1 MNMKHTKCAAWF
13 LCLACALMMV
23 TGAWAAGLPSLGLT
37 VTEDS
42 QPEHP
47 QLTDARRLQFFQGDA
62 ETLPNDTDTGAY
74 LLGEEGAALTLL
86 PEQTAALATL
96 AGEAVDMPA
105 GEDGVLQIAVAE
117 EPLRLTLSLPEQ
129 EAQSWLLLFTQEQV
143 EAQCEAQGYTWA
155 YAPVEHVVRFTDAEG
170 NPVAQVFVNVCT
182 DTLCTAYFSDDNGEV
197 AFSGEGIDYVMHV
210 LQVPEGYEFDTTQ
223 EIPVL
228 AGQELVSVVLKKK

>member
-1 MNMKHTKCAAWF
+1 MKRTKCAAWF

-23 TGAWAAGLPSLGLT
+23 TGAWAAGLPALGLS
-37 VTEDS
+37 VPEDS

-96 AGEAVDMPA
+96 EGEAVDMPA

-129 EAQSWLLLFTQEQV
+129 EAQSW
-143 EAQCEAQGYTWA
+143 A
-155 YAPVEHVVRFTDAEG
+155 APFHPG
-170 NPVAQVFVNVCT
+170 
-182 DTLCTAYFSDDNGEV
+182 
-197 AFSGEGIDYVMHV
+197 
-210 LQVPEGYEFDTTQ
+210 
-223 EIPVL
+223 
-228 AGQELVSVVLKKK
+228 AGGGPM

>member
-1 MNMKHTKCAAWF
+1 MNMKRTKCAAWF

-37 VTEDS
+37 VTEAS

-62 ETLPNDTDTGAY
+62 ETLPNDTDAGAY
-74 LLGEEGAALTLL
+74 LLGEEGASLTLL

-96 AGEAVDMPA
+96 EGEAVDMPA

-117 EPLRLTLSLPEQ
+117 EPLRLTLSLPEE
-129 EAQSWLLLFTQEQV
+129 EAQSWLLLFTQEQI
-143 EAQCEAQGYTWA
+143 EALCDAQGYTWA

-182 DTLCTAYFSDDNGEV
+182 DSLCTAYFSDANGEV
-197 AFSGEGIDYVMHV
+197 VFSGEGIDYVMHV
-210 LQVPEGYEFDTTQ
+210 LQVPEGYGFDTAQ
-223 EIPVL
+223 EIPVP
-228 AGQELVSVVLKKK
+228 AGQELVNVVLEKM

>member
-23 TGAWAAGLPSLGLT
+23 TGAWAAGLPSLGLS
-37 VTEDS
+37 VPEDS

-96 AGEAVDMPA
+96 EGETVDMPA

-117 EPLRLTLSLPEQ
+117 EPLRLTLFLPEQ
-129 EAQSWLLLFTQEQV
+129 EAQSWLLFASEEQV
-143 EAQCEAQGYTWA
+143 QRLCDAQGCAWA
-155 YAPVEHVVRFTDAEG
+155 YAPAEYRARFTDAEG
-170 NPVAQVFVNVCT
+170 NPVPQVFVNVCT
-182 DTLCTAYFSDDNGEV
+182 DTLCTAYFSDEQGEV
-197 AFSGEGIDYVMHV
+197 AFTGEALDYVMHV
-210 LQVPEGYEFDTTQ
+210 LKVPEGYAFDTTQ
-223 EIPVL
+223 EIPLL
-228 AGQELVSVVLKKK
+228 AGGDGVTVTLENE